1 MDTLDTPASVGVS
14 DNAAAKSELL
24 CFITDKSRLLP
35 LDDLVKVCADFY
47 REEEII
53 GARNIVVKGLAT
65 DCQSIRAAI
74 N

>member
-53 GARNIVVKGLAT
+53 VLGTLLKGLAT
-65 DCQSIRAAI
+65 DCQSVRAAT